1 MTALN
6 EAIHV
11 GLIFMWVI
19 FIERIYKERSTKICI
34 EYLFLSLQVFENL
47 QNKLSE
53 TEVGPGTLEIAD
65 SNVISE
71 EGGEQAAKSIH
82 ETQRVS
88 KASDEESRETEDSVT
103 KESEEKVTGS
113 VVFESKLNPSVPEFK
128 LSASAPVFQLSAK
141 AAAFKP
147 SSESHTP
154 KETSSPAEIRL
165 ASCSLFMMD

>member
-1 MTALN
+1 MC
-6 EAIHV
+6 IMFVQRVH
-11 GLIFMWVI
+11 
-19 FIERIYKERSTKICI
+19 KERFAKICI
-34 EYLFLSLQVFENL
+34 GYLFLSLQVFENL
-47 QNKLSE
+47 QKKLSE
-53 TEVGPGTLEIAD
+53 TKVGPDTLEIAD
-65 SNVISE
+65 SNVISA

-82 ETQRVS
+82 ETQEVS
-88 KASDEESRETEDSVT
+88 KASEEESRETEDSVT

-165 ASCSLFMMD
+165 VSCSLFMMD

>member
-1 MTALN
+1 
-6 EAIHV
+6 
-11 GLIFMWVI
+11 MWVM
-19 FIERIYKERSTKICI
+19 FIERMYKERLAKHCI
-34 EYLFLSLQVFENL
+34 EYLFLSPQVFENL

-53 TEVGPGTLEIAD
+53 TKVGPDTLEIAD
-65 SNVISE
+65 SNVISA
-71 EGGEQAAKSIH
+71 EGGEQAAKLIH
-82 ETQRVS
+82 ETQEVS
-88 KASDEESRETEDSVT
+88 KASEEESRETEDTVT

-154 KETSSPAEIRL
+154 KETSSPADIRL
-165 ASCSLFMMD
+165 VSCSLFMMD